1 AHGENI
7 GTTKWVCVSKGSN
20 CPVHGAS
27 SQYVGE
33 SPQAKA
39 ARLKREAE
47 ARFELKRRRAIFE
60 AIREKARKARSLD
73 LTDYRLITSEFFARL
88 HFDPSKQFVVLNGY
102 VTPPMAK
109 QRKVEPSGS
118 DNGNDYTRYF
128 QNLVAKADLKQLGA
142 WLLEL
147 ALIQHRDHAP
157 YSYAGDKTVRDPLF
171 ETAKRWGVDTKAVC
185 STVETESKPAQ
196 KKQTTK
202 PVTSKRSKK
211 N

>member
-1 AHGENI
+1 
-7 GTTKWVCVSKGSN
+7 
-20 CPVHGAS
+20 
-27 SQYVGE
+27 
-33 SPQAKA
+33 
-39 ARLKREAE
+39 
-47 ARFELKRRRAIFE
+47 
-60 AIREKARKARSLD
+60 
-73 LTDYRLITSEFFARL
+73 
-88 HFDPSKQFVVLNGY
+88 
-102 VTPPMAK
+102 MAK

-118 DNGNDYTRYF
+118 DNGNDYTTYF

-157 YSYAGDKTVRDPLF
+157 YSYAGDKTVRDSLL
-171 ETAKRWGVDTKAVC
+171 ETAKRWGVDAKAVC
-185 STVETESKPAQ
+185 SAVETKSKPAQ